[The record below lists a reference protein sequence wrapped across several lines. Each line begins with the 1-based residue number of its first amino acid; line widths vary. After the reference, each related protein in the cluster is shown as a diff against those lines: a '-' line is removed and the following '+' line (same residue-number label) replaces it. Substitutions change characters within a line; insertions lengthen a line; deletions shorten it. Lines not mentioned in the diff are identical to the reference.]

1 MLYDPDRHH
10 RRSIRLRDYDYAQM
24 GAYFVTIC
32 TQNREFLLE
41 PPLVSMMITRW
52 WEEMPLKFP
61 IVSLDAFVLMPNHI
75 HGIIVIDQ
83 TLAGM
88 DQVKLGQIIQWF
100 KTMTTNEYIKGVKE
114 LGWRPFQGRVWQR
127 NYYEHVIRNDREL
140 QAIRLYI
147 EANPDN
153 WKADE
158 YYNR

>member
-1 MLYDPDRHH
+1 MLYDPNRHH
-10 RRSIRLRDYDYAQM
+10 RRSIRLRDYDYGQT

-41 PPLVSMMITRW
+41 PTLVSRMITRW

-153 WKADE
+153 WEADE